1 MAFAIIIQK
10 FIIDCSVSV
19 VALDDQTIDQRR
31 DKVIE
36 VQSFFI
42 SVEMAIILMLLTAE
56 FRIREND
63 ITQDDASESMTF
75 DTKEMETPEKE
86 KLRFPKQHNN

>member
-1 MAFAIIIQK
+1 
-10 FIIDCSVSV
+10 
-19 VALDDQTIDQRR
+19 
-31 DKVIE
+31 
-36 VQSFFI
+36 
-42 SVEMAIILMLLTAE
+42 MAIILMLLTAE